1 MENALN
7 RILLATSLV
16 ALMPLSLNA
25 EVGVSSS
32 QLAGSAAG
40 IAQGLEDGN
49 ATEVVANELSS
60 YALGALNSGL
70 NFIEDQ
76 ALATTNFTHLELSL
90 GSDTLGLDTTG
101 SKISAEFMS
110 VYRLYEGE
118 TTFLFNQSSLTR
130 FNNRTTVN
138 TGLGARYITPDE
150 KMIFGANAFY
160 DYEIEAKHKRT
171 GLGVEFITSMFE
183 VRANHYNAVSG
194 NVTHKG
200 INEAALDGRDFKLTA
215 NLPYFYSSNVYFTDG
230 QWKGSAGYG
239 TNTEE
244 FGVRAE
250 LIPNAYFTIASQQK
264 EPGERKQVASFS
276 YSIPLGKTASETKEI
291 QDGSWAANLKPIRE
305 KLYEPV
311 QRENRIIKKA
321 IKLGVTA
328 SGY

>member
-1 MENALN
+1 MN
-7 RILLATSLV
+7 RISLTTSLV

-25 EVGVSSS
+25 EVGLSNT
-32 QLAGSAAG
+32 QLAGSAATV
-40 IAQGLEDGN
+40 AQGIEDEN
-49 ATEVVANELSS
+49 AREAVAVELSGFV
-60 YALGALNSGL
+60 LGEINSGL
-70 NFIEDQ
+70 NFIEER

-90 GSDTLGLDTTG
+90 GADSFGLDAG
-101 SKISAEFMS
+101 SSKVSAEIIS
-110 VYRLYEGE
+110 VYRLYEDE
-118 TTFLFNQSSLTR
+118 TTFLFNQSSLNS

-171 GLGVEFITSMFE
+171 GLGIEFITSMFE
-183 VRANHYNAVSG
+183 VRANRYNAISG
-194 NVTHKG
+194 NITYKG
-200 INEAALDGRDFKLTA
+200 INESALDGRDFKLTA

-230 QWKGSAGYG
+230 QWKDGVGYV

-244 FGVRAE
+244 FGLKAE
-250 LIPNAYFTIASQQK
+250 LLPNAYFTVASQQQDSGK
-264 EPGERKQVASFS
+264 RQQVASFS
-276 YSIPLGKTASETKEI
+276 YTIPLGKAAGEKKKM
-291 QDGSWAANLKPIRE
+291 QDGKWSANLKPIRE

-311 QRENRIIKKA
+311 QRENKIMKKA